1 MFDSS
6 KIPECLRIDVGFR
19 EEAFDFVLKFHEIGT
34 FAANPWVVYDR
45 TLKPNPWKHRNVR
58 RFHPKWEELRLNE
71 NEYRVRVEI
80 EAINLGKRQVAQ
92 YRLQI
97 TGPNVG
103 DLQVTRL
110 E

>member
-1 MFDSS
+1 M
-6 KIPECLRIDVGFR
+6 
-19 EEAFDFVLKFHEIGT
+19 
-34 FAANPWVVYDR
+34 
-45 TLKPNPWKHRNVR
+45 
-58 RFHPKWEELRLNE
+58 NE